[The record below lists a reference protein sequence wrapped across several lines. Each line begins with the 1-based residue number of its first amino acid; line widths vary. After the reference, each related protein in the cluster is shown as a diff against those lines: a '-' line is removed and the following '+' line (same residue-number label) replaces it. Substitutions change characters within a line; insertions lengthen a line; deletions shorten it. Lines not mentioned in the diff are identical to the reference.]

1 MRIIKKGNTKSTSIF
16 EIFKFKEFIFALFLR
31 NIATMYKQTVLGPFW
46 QILNPLIQSLMF
58 TLVFSK
64 IAKLPTDEIPPFL
77 FYSSAMLIW
86 VFFQSTSM
94 KTSDCFLNFSQLIRN
109 AYIPKI
115 TIALSLLLE
124 NIFLFVINFFIFVL
138 LYLYFI
144 FLDFEINF
152 NFKLLIFLPI
162 VVLYVSILS
171 GSIGLIVACLSAK
184 FRDLRF
190 IISYGLQIAFYGTPI
205 VYSLNSIPDKYHI
218 FFYFNPMTFF
228 IDYFR
233 NLFFSTGELNL
244 NFLYSSIIF
253 CLLVSYIAKKLY
265 FSIVDNLVD
274 YV

>member
-1 MRIIKKGNTKSTSIF
+1 MRIIKKGSSKNTSLV
-16 EIFKFKEFIFALFLR
+16 EIFKYREFIFLLFVR

-64 IAKLPTDEIPPFL
+64 IAQLPTDEIPPFL

-86 VFFQSTSM
+86 IFFQNTSL
-94 KTSDCFLNFSQLIRN
+94 KISDCFLNFSQLIRN

-124 NIFLFVINFFIFVL
+124 NIFLFCINFLIFILIYF
-138 LYLYFI
+138 YFI
-144 FLDFEINF
+144 YLNFEINF
-152 NFKLLIFLPI
+152 NFKLLVFLPFTI
-162 VVLYVSILS
+162 LYISILS

-190 IISYGLQIAFYGTPI
+190 IVSYSLQIAFYGTPI
-205 VYSLNSIPDKYHI
+205 VYSLSSIPEKYHI
-218 FFYFNPMTFF
+218 LYYLNPMTFF

-233 NLFFSTGELNL
+233 NLFFSIGELNL
-244 NFLYSSIIF
+244 DFLYSSIIF
-253 CLLVSYIAKKLY
+253 AVLVFYIAKKLY
-265 FSIVDNLVD
+265 LNIVDNLVD